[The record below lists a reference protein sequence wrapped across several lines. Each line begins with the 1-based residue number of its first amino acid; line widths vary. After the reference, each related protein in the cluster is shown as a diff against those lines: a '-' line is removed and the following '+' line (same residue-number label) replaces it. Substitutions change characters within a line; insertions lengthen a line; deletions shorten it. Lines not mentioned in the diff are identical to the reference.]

1 MRYSKE
7 FKEKFIEQLKIYM
20 NNVSRTCEALKV
32 PRQTF
37 EFWKRHDKKFMEML
51 QESEARQVD
60 YVESKLMSQI
70 EKGNIKAI
78 KYFLSTRGRKYGWG
92 PENSQNISITNE
104 NDFSGKP
111 MIIFSSTAD
120 GEKAQQGEE
129 DVEGDES

>member
-20 NNVSRTCEALKV
+20 NNVSRTCEAMKV
-32 PRQTF
+32 PRPTF
-37 EFWKRHDKKFMEML
+37 EFWKRHDKKFIEML

-70 EKGNIKAI
+70 EKGNIRAI

-92 PENSQNISITNE
+92 PENSQNINITTE
-104 NDFSGKP
+104 NDFTGKP
-111 MIIFSSTAD
+111 MIVFTKNDNEI
-120 GEKAQQGEE
+120 EE
-129 DVEGDES
+129 DQE

>member
-20 NNVSRTCEALKV
+20 NNVSRTCEAMKV
-32 PRQTF
+32 PRPTF
-37 EFWKRHDKKFMEML
+37 EFWKRHDKKFIEML

-70 EKGNIKAI
+70 EKGNIRAI

-92 PENSQNISITNE
+92 PENSQNISITTE
-104 NDFSGKP
+104 NDFTGKP
-111 MIIFSSTAD
+111 MIVFTKND
-120 GEKAQQGEE
+120 NENEE
-129 DVEGDES
+129 DQE

>member
-70 EKGNIKAI
+70 EKGNIRAI

-92 PENSQNISITNE
+92 PENAQNISITTE
-104 NDFSGKP
+104 NDFTGKP
-111 MIIFSSTAD
+111 MIVFTKSD
-120 GEKAQQGEE
+120 NENEE
-129 DVEGDES
+129 EQE

>member
-20 NNVSRTCEALKV
+20 NNISRTCEAMKV
-32 PRQTF
+32 PRPTF
-37 EFWKRHDKKFMEML
+37 EFWKRHDKKFIEML

-70 EKGNIKAI
+70 EKGNIRAI

-92 PENSQNISITNE
+92 PENSQNISITTE
-104 NDFSGKP
+104 NDFTGKP
-111 MIIFSSTAD
+111 MIVFTKND
-120 GEKAQQGEE
+120 NENEE
-129 DVEGDES
+129 DQE

>member
-20 NNVSRTCEALKV
+20 NNVSRTCEAMKV
-32 PRQTF
+32 PRPTF
-37 EFWKRHDKKFMEML
+37 EFWKRHDKKFIEML

-70 EKGNIKAI
+70 EKGNIRAI

-92 PENSQNISITNE
+92 PENSQNISITTE
-104 NDFSGKP
+104 NDFTGKP
-111 MIIFSSTAD
+111 MIVFTKNDNEI
-120 GEKAQQGEE
+120 EE
-129 DVEGDES
+129 EQE

>member
-20 NNVSRTCEALKV
+20 NNVSRTCEAMKV
-32 PRQTF
+32 PRPTF

-70 EKGNIKAI
+70 EKGNIRAI

-92 PENSQNISITNE
+92 PENSQNISITTE
-104 NDFSGKP
+104 NDFTGKP
-111 MIIFSSTAD
+111 MIVFTKSD
-120 GEKAQQGEE
+120 NENEE
-129 DVEGDES
+129 EQE

>member
-20 NNVSRTCEALKV
+20 NNVSRTCEAMKV
-32 PRQTF
+32 PRPTF
-37 EFWKRHDKKFMEML
+37 EFWKRHDKKFIEML

-70 EKGNIKAI
+70 EKGNIRAI

-92 PENSQNISITNE
+92 PENSQNISITTE

-111 MIIFSSTAD
+111 MIVFTKSD
-120 GEKAQQGEE
+120 NEE
-129 DVEGDES
+129 DVEGDEA

>member
-70 EKGNIKAI
+70 EKGNIRAI

-92 PENSQNISITNE
+92 PENSQNISITAE
-104 NDFSGKP
+104 NDFTGKP
-111 MIIFSSTAD
+111 MIVFTKSD
-120 GEKAQQGEE
+120 NENEE
-129 DVEGDES
+129 EQE

>member
-70 EKGNIKAI
+70 EKGNIRAI

-92 PENSQNISITNE
+92 PENSQNISITTE
-104 NDFSGKP
+104 NDFSGKA
-111 MIIFSSTAD
+111 MSVFTRSD
-120 GEKAQQGEE
+120 NEE
-129 DVEGDES
+129 DVEGDEA

>member
-20 NNVSRTCEALKV
+20 NNVSRTCEAMKV
-32 PRQTF
+32 PRPTF
-37 EFWKRHDKKFMEML
+37 EFWKRHDKKFIGML

-70 EKGNIKAI
+70 EKGNIRAI

-92 PENSQNISITNE
+92 PENSQNISITTE
-104 NDFSGKP
+104 NDFTGKP
-111 MIIFSSTAD
+111 MIVFTKND
-120 GEKAQQGEE
+120 NENEE
-129 DVEGDES
+129 DQE

>member
-20 NNVSRTCEALKV
+20 NNVSRTCEAMKV
-32 PRQTF
+32 PRPTF

-70 EKGNIKAI
+70 EKGNIRAI
-78 KYFLSTRGRKYGWG
+78 KYFLSTRGHKYGWG
-92 PENSQNISITNE
+92 PENSQNISITTE
-104 NDFSGKP
+104 NDFTGKP
-111 MIIFSSTAD
+111 TIVFTKND
-120 GEKAQQGEE
+120 NENEE
-129 DVEGDES
+129 EQE

>member
-20 NNVSRTCEALKV
+20 NNVSRTCEAMKV
-32 PRQTF
+32 PRPTF

-70 EKGNIKAI
+70 EKGNIRAI

-92 PENSQNISITNE
+92 PENSQNISITTE
-104 NDFSGKP
+104 NDFTGKP
-111 MIIFSSTAD
+111 MIVFTKSD
-120 GEKAQQGEE
+120 NENEE
-129 DVEGDES
+129 DQE

>member
-20 NNVSRTCEALKV
+20 NNVSRTCEAMKV
-32 PRQTF
+32 PRPTF

-70 EKGNIKAI
+70 EKGNIRAI

-92 PENSQNISITNE
+92 PENSQNISITTE
-104 NDFSGKP
+104 NDFTGKP
-111 MIIFSSTAD
+111 MIVFTKND
-120 GEKAQQGEE
+120 NENEE
-129 DVEGDES
+129 DQE

>member
-20 NNVSRTCEALKV
+20 NNVSRTCEAMKV
-32 PRQTF
+32 PRPTF
-37 EFWKRHDKKFMEML
+37 EFWKRHDKKFIEML

-70 EKGNIKAI
+70 EKGNIRAI

-92 PENSQNISITNE
+92 PENSQNISITTE
-104 NDFSGKP
+104 NDFTGKP
-111 MIIFSSTAD
+111 MIVFTKSD
-120 GEKAQQGEE
+120 NENEE
-129 DVEGDES
+129 EQE

>member
-20 NNVSRTCEALKV
+20 NNVSRTCEAMKV
-32 PRQTF
+32 PRPTF

-70 EKGNIKAI
+70 EKGNIRAI

-92 PENSQNISITNE
+92 PENSQNISITTE
-104 NDFSGKP
+104 NDFTGKP
-111 MIIFSSTAD
+111 MIVFTKND
-120 GEKAQQGEE
+120 NENEE
-129 DVEGDES
+129 EQE

>member
-20 NNVSRTCEALKV
+20 NNVSRTCEAMKV
-32 PRQTF
+32 PRPTF
-37 EFWKRHDKKFMEML
+37 EFWKRHDKKFIEML

-70 EKGNIKAI
+70 EKGNIRAI

-92 PENSQNISITNE
+92 PENSQNISITTD
-104 NDFSGKP
+104 NDFTGKP
-111 MIIFSSTAD
+111 MIVFTKSD
-120 GEKAQQGEE
+120 NENEE
-129 DVEGDES
+129 EQE

>member
-20 NNVSRTCEALKV
+20 NNVSRTCEAMKV
-32 PRQTF
+32 PRPTF
-37 EFWKRHDKKFMEML
+37 EFWKRHDKKFIEML

-70 EKGNIKAI
+70 EKGNIRAI

-92 PENSQNISITNE
+92 PENSQNISITTE
-104 NDFSGKP
+104 NDFTGKP
-111 MIIFSSTAD
+111 MIVFTKND
-120 GEKAQQGEE
+120 NENEE
-129 DVEGDES
+129 EQE

>member
-7 FKEKFIEQLKIYM
+7 FKENFIEQLKLYM

-70 EKGNIKAI
+70 EKGNIRAI

-92 PENSQNISITNE
+92 PENSQNISITTE

-111 MIIFSSTAD
+111 MIVFTKSD
-120 GEKAQQGEE
+120 NENEE
-129 DVEGDES
+129 DQE

>member
-20 NNVSRTCEALKV
+20 NNVSRTCEAMKV
-32 PRQTF
+32 PRPTF
-37 EFWKRHDKKFMEML
+37 EFWKRHDKKFIEML

-70 EKGNIKAI
+70 EKGNIRAI

-92 PENSQNISITNE
+92 PENSQNISITTE
-104 NDFSGKP
+104 NDFTGKP
-111 MIIFSSTAD
+111 MIVFTKND
-120 GEKAQQGEE
+120 NVNEE
-129 DVEGDES
+129 DQE

>member
-37 EFWKRHDKKFMEML
+37 EFWKRHDKKFMETL

-60 YVESKLMSQI
+60 YVESKLMAQI
-70 EKGNIKAI
+70 EKGNIRAI

-92 PENSQNISITNE
+92 PENSQNISITTE

-111 MIIFSSTAD
+111 MIVFTKSD
-120 GEKAQQGEE
+120 NENEE
-129 DVEGDES
+129 EQE

>member
-20 NNVSRTCEALKV
+20 NNVSRTCEAMKV
-32 PRQTF
+32 PRPTF

-51 QESEARQVD
+51 QDSEARQVD

-70 EKGNIKAI
+70 EKGNIRAI

-92 PENSQNISITNE
+92 PENSQNISITTE
-104 NDFSGKP
+104 NDFTGKP
-111 MIIFSSTAD
+111 MIVFTKND
-120 GEKAQQGEE
+120 NENEE
-129 DVEGDES
+129 EQE

>member
-20 NNVSRTCEALKV
+20 NNVSRTCEAMKV
-32 PRQTF
+32 PRPTF
-37 EFWKRHDKKFMEML
+37 EFWKRHDKKFIEML

-70 EKGNIKAI
+70 EKGNIRAI

-92 PENSQNISITNE
+92 PENSQNISITTE
-104 NDFSGKP
+104 NDFTGKP
-111 MIIFSSTAD
+111 LIVFTKNDNEI
-120 GEKAQQGEE
+120 EE
-129 DVEGDES
+129 EQE

>member
-20 NNVSRTCEALKV
+20 NNVSRTCEAMKV
-32 PRQTF
+32 PRPTF
-37 EFWKRHDKKFMEML
+37 EFWKRHDKKFIEML

-70 EKGNIKAI
+70 EKGNIRAI

-92 PENSQNISITNE
+92 PENSQNISITTD
-104 NDFSGKP
+104 NDFTGKP
-111 MIIFSSTAD
+111 MIVFTKND
-120 GEKAQQGEE
+120 NENEE
-129 DVEGDES
+129 DQE

>member
-70 EKGNIKAI
+70 EKGNIRAI

-92 PENSQNISITNE
+92 PESSQNISITTE
-104 NDFSGKP
+104 NDFTGKP
-111 MIIFSSTAD
+111 MIVFTKSD
-120 GEKAQQGEE
+120 NENEE
-129 DVEGDES
+129 EQE

>member
-60 YVESKLMSQI
+60 YVESKLMAQI
-70 EKGNIKAI
+70 EKGNIRAI

-92 PENSQNISITNE
+92 PENSQNISITTE
-104 NDFSGKP
+104 NDFTGKP
-111 MIIFSSTAD
+111 MIVFTKND
-120 GEKAQQGEE
+120 NENEE
-129 DVEGDES
+129 DQE

>member
-104 NDFSGKP
+104 NGFSGKP
-111 MIIFSSTAD
+111 MIVFTKSD
-120 GEKAQQGEE
+120 NEE
-129 DVEGDES
+129 DQE

>member
-20 NNVSRTCEALKV
+20 NNVSRTCEAMKV
-32 PRQTF
+32 PRPTF

-70 EKGNIKAI
+70 EKGNIRAI

-92 PENSQNISITNE
+92 PENSQNISITTE

-111 MIIFSSTAD
+111 MIVFTKSD
-120 GEKAQQGEE
+120 NENEE
-129 DVEGDES
+129 DQE

>member
-20 NNVSRTCEALKV
+20 NNVSRTCEAMKV
-32 PRQTF
+32 PRPTF
-37 EFWKRHDKKFMEML
+37 EFWKRHDKKFIEML

-70 EKGNIKAI
+70 EKGNIRAI

-92 PENSQNISITNE
+92 PENSQNISIMTE
-104 NDFSGKP
+104 NDFTGKP
-111 MIIFSSTAD
+111 MIVFTKSD
-120 GEKAQQGEE
+120 NENEE
-129 DVEGDES
+129 EQE

>member
-37 EFWKRHDKKFMEML
+37 EFWKRHDNKFMEML

-60 YVESKLMSQI
+60 YVESKLMAQI
-70 EKGNIKAI
+70 EKGNIRAI

-92 PENSQNISITNE
+92 PENSQNISITTE
-104 NDFSGKP
+104 NDFTGKP
-111 MIIFSSTAD
+111 MIVFTKSD
-120 GEKAQQGEE
+120 NDNEE
-129 DVEGDES
+129 EQE

>member
-20 NNVSRTCEALKV
+20 NNVSRTCEAMKV
-32 PRQTF
+32 PRPTF
-37 EFWKRHDKKFMEML
+37 EFWKRHDKKFIEML

-70 EKGNIKAI
+70 EKGNIRAI

-92 PENSQNISITNE
+92 PESSQNISITTE
-104 NDFSGKP
+104 NDFTGKP
-111 MIIFSSTAD
+111 MIVFTKSD
-120 GEKAQQGEE
+120 NENEE
-129 DVEGDES
+129 EQE